1 MEKFGISDIDEL
13 DGFGRPTKKEQ
24 ETIRILLGSRYS
36 QKDRFLLISGCVFCL
51 LGYILYFVGLCIHT
65 DFVQWML
72 LIQTIAFAVII
83 GSRSILVKKIIF
95 SHGMYQVLPGT
106 AEKIA
111 FSGKIMA
118 KFRSKN
124 GILLDPLIPIV
135 VNGKQNIKAGD
146 PVLLVYEETTNTR
159 FVTKHEREGFV

>member
-1 MEKFGISDIDEL
+1 MEKFGVSDIDEL

-36 QKDRFLLISGCVFCL
+36 QKDRFLLISGFIFWI
-51 LGYILYFVGLCIHT
+51 LGYILHLVGLCIHA

-72 LIQTIAFAVII
+72 LVQAIAFMSII

-118 KFRSKN
+118 KFRSEN

-146 PVLLVYEETTNTR
+146 PVILVYEETTNMR
-159 FVTKHEREGFV
+159 FVVKHEREGFV

>member
-1 MEKFGISDIDEL
+1 MEKFGVSDIDEL
-13 DGFGRPTKKEQ
+13 DGFDRPTKKEQ
-24 ETIRILLGSRYS
+24 EAIRRLVGSRYS
-36 QKDRFLLISGCVFCL
+36 KKDRFLLISGCVFCF
-51 LGYILYFVGLCIHT
+51 LGCILYFIGLCIHA

-72 LIQTIAFAVII
+72 LAQTIAFAVII
-83 GSRSILVKKIIF
+83 GSRSILVKKIIV

-118 KFRSKN
+118 KFRSEN

>member
-1 MEKFGISDIDEL
+1 MERFGISDIDEL

-24 ETIRILLGSRYS
+24 ETIRILVGSRYS
-36 QKDRFLLISGCVFCL
+36 KKDRFLLISGCVFCF
-51 LGYILYFVGLCIHT
+51 LGYILYFVGLCIHA
-65 DFVQWML
+65 DFIQWML
-72 LIQTIAFAVII
+72 LAQAIAFAVII

-95 SHGMYQVLPGT
+95 SYGMYHVLSGT
-106 AEKIA
+106 VEKIA

-135 VNGKQNIKAGD
+135 TNGKQNIKAGD
-146 PVLLVYEETTNTR
+146 PVLLVYEEITDMR
-159 FVTKHEREGFV
+159 FVIKHEREGFV

>member
-1 MEKFGISDIDEL
+1 MEKFGVSDIDEL

-36 QKDRFLLISGCVFCL
+36 KKDCFLLISGFIFWL
-51 LGYILYFVGLCIHT
+51 LGYILHLVGLCIHA

-72 LIQTIAFAVII
+72 LVQAIAFMSII

-95 SHGMYQVLPGT
+95 SKGIYQVLPGT

-118 KFRSKN
+118 KFRSEN

-159 FVTKHEREGFV
+159 FVTKHEREGFA

>member
-1 MEKFGISDIDEL
+1 MGKFGVSDIDEL

-24 ETIRILLGSRYS
+24 ETIRRLVGFRYS
-36 QKDRFLLISGCVFCL
+36 QKDRFLLISGCVFWF
-51 LGYILYFVGLCIHT
+51 LGYIRYFVGLCIHA

-72 LIQTIAFAVII
+72 FALAIAFASII

-95 SHGMYQVLPGT
+95 SHGLYQVLSGT

-118 KFRSKN
+118 KFRSEN
-124 GILLDPLIPIV
+124 GVLPDPLIPIV
-135 VNGKQNIKAGD
+135 TNGKQNIKAGE
-146 PVLLVYEETTNTR
+146 PVLLVYEETTDMR
-159 FVTKHEREGFV
+159 FVIKHEREGFV

>member
-1 MEKFGISDIDEL
+1 MERFGVSDVDEL
-13 DGFGRPTKKEQ
+13 DGFCRPTKKEQ
-24 ETIRILLGSRYS
+24 ETIRRLVGSRYS
-36 QKDRFLLISGCVFCL
+36 HKDRFLLISGCVFCL

-95 SHGMYQVLPGT
+95 SHGT

-118 KFRSKN
+118 KFRSEN